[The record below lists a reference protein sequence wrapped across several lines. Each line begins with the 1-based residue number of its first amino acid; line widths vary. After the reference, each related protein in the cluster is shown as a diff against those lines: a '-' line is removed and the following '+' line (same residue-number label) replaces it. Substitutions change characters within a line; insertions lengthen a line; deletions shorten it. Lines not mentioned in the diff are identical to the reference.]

1 MARKQQ
7 PVNPPGN
14 RQAAYSARNRASLI
28 EHAQEVLA
36 EIGPDATVEQISAH
50 AQVSPTTLY
59 KYFDNKEALFA
70 EALDTAWKEWVVWS
84 YGGVA
89 PASSLE
95 AVLDTARKI
104 LWVDRTHPLLAK
116 MIRNSLERP
125 SFFLAA
131 VQDGAAKTLRT
142 LSKNGILPTEDFDKR
157 MILWGNA
164 GVGLLAAVHVT
175 RQLTPA
181 EAEESMAIALS
192 IWGISE
198 AKAKKL
204 MSRPLVFPPTK

>member
-1 MARKQQ
+1 
-7 PVNPPGN
+7 
-14 RQAAYSARNRASLI
+14 
-28 EHAQEVLA
+28 
-36 EIGPDATVEQISAH
+36 
-50 AQVSPTTLY
+50 
-59 KYFDNKEALFA
+59 
-70 EALDTAWKEWVVWS
+70 
-84 YGGVA
+84 
-89 PASSLE
+89 
-95 AVLDTARKI
+95 
-104 LWVDRTHPLLAK
+104 
-116 MIRNSLERP
+116 LERP

-131 VQDGAAKTLRT
+131 VQDGTAKTLKS
-142 LSKNGILPTEDFDKR
+142 LSKNGLLPSEDFDKR
-157 MILWGNA
+157 LILWVNA